1 MNQVARNT
9 QLRVAQLSRDCGS
22 PAAREGMSADDLYK
36 HLTGE
41 GCPAWVADAMVEA
54 ACNDDFRFVKNQVER
69 HVPGWVRT

>member
-1 MNQVARNT
+1 MNRAAQLQVAQRNYDS
-9 QLRVAQLSRDCGS
+9 AS
-22 PAAREGMSADDLYK
+22 PAARDGMSAEDLYE

-54 ACNDDFRFVKNQVER
+54 ACNRDFRFVQNQVER

>member
-1 MNQVARNT
+1 MTRAAQLQVAQRRYDN
-9 QLRVAQLSRDCGS
+9 AS
-22 PAAREGMSADDLYK
+22 PAPRVGMSADDLYQ